1 MQNFLEIKNLS
12 VEYYREGKTIPAVK
26 NLNLS
31 LAGGEVLALVGESGC
46 GKSTVALSIMGLLPK
61 HQSKVTQ
68 GEIHFDNKNLLTYA
82 DPQWQKLRGG
92 QIAIIFQEAF
102 SSLNPVFT
110 VGGQLQEAIMQ
121 HSPQLTKKETR
132 EKAVEL
138 LQRVHI
144 PEPAERLRAYPH
156 QLSGGMQQRV
166 MIAMALAGNPK
177 ILIADE
183 PTTALDVTIQAQILS
198 LLKELQSELKM
209 SIFLITHNLAIVHQ
223 LADRVAI
230 MYAGNIVEY
239 APKNSLF
246 TQPLHPYTK
255 GLLASVPDV
264 KDEKKILVQ
273 IAGQIPDMTR
283 VPTGCAFHPRCP
295 DIMDTC
301 PLMEP
306 EMLEWEP
313 GHFVKCFKYCV

>member
-1 MQNFLEIKNLS
+1 MTLLEIKNLS
-12 VEYYREGKTIPAVK
+12 IEYYRESATIPAVR
-26 NLNLS
+26 NLNLA
-31 LAGGEVLALVGESGC
+31 LQEGEVLALVGESGC

-68 GEIHFDNKNLLTYA
+68 GEIIFENKNLLAYTESE
-82 DPQWQKLRGG
+82 WQQLRGG
-92 QIAIIFQEAF
+92 HISIVFQEAF

-110 VGGQLQEAIMQ
+110 IGRQLQEALKQ
-121 HSPQLTKKETR
+121 HNQKLSRQQTR
-132 EKAVEL
+132 EKAVAL

-144 PEPAERLRAYPH
+144 PEPEQRLAAYPH

-246 TQPLHPYTK
+246 NHPLHPYTR

-264 KDEKKILVQ
+264 KDEKKELVQ

-283 VPTGCAFHPRCP
+283 VPAGCAFHPRCP